1 MDLPWLDHP
10 SSAAPGVQPAAR
22 SLRLLEVDEARRRA
36 VEDFVR
42 ERFAAHYQARVRH
55 FMPRL
60 FALEAADGSLHG
72 AVGCRGAAEQGLF
85 LERYLDEPVER
96 VIARRTGARVEREGI
111 VEVGNLAAH
120 GAGTARLLIIALT
133 RILAAEGLRWV
144 CFTGTPALINSFRR
158 LGIALHGLAPAD
170 PRRLG
175 VDRDQWRAEWGSYYD
190 AGPQV
195 MVAEVPGADLTLATA
210 GTYRQFGASMEAAH
224 GLCG

>member
-10 SSAAPGVQPAAR
+10 ARPAPGAQPAAR
-22 SLRLLEVDEARRRA
+22 SLRLLDVDDARRPA
-36 VEDFVR
+36 VEHFVR

-72 AVGCRGAAEQGLF
+72 AVGCRGAADQGLF

-96 VIARRTGARVEREGI
+96 VITRRAGERVARDGI

-158 LGIALHGLAPAD
+158 LGLDPLTLGPAD
-170 PRRLG
+170 PHRMGAELP
-175 VDRDQWRAEWGSYYD
+175 EWGSYYD
-190 AGPQV
+190 AGPLV
-195 MVAEVPGADLTLATA
+195 MAGEIRGGDRTLAGA
-210 GTYRQFGASMEAAH
+210 GRELQSGRGGQLRA
-224 GLCG
+224 GCV

>member
-85 LERYLDEPVER
+85 LERYLDEPVES
-96 VIARRTGARVEREGI
+96 VIARRTGERVEREGI

-133 RILAAEGLRWV
+133 RIPAAGAEVEDTVFIR
-144 CFTGTPALINSFRR
+144 RR
-158 LGIALHGLAPAD
+158 LRDGDLVTGAPPAAV
-170 PRRLG
+170 P
-175 VDRDQWRAEWGSYYD
+175 
-190 AGPQV
+190 AGKP
-195 MVAEVPGADLTLATA
+195 
-210 GTYRQFGASMEAAH
+210 ASK
-224 GLCG
+224 GD

>member
-1 MDLPWLDHP
+1 MDLPWLDH
-10 SSAAPGVQPAAR
+10 AARSPAGMPPAAR
-22 SLRLLEVDEARRRA
+22 SLRLLAVDGARRAA

-42 ERFAAHYQARVRH
+42 ARFAAHYQAQVRH

-72 AVGCRGAAEQGLF
+72 AVGCRAAAEQELF

-96 VIARRTGARVEREGI
+96 VIARRAGARIERDGI

-144 CFTGTPALINSFRR
+144 CFTGTPGLINSFRR
-158 LGIALHGLAPAD
+158 LGLEPLTLGPAD
-170 PRRLG
+170 PRRMGAELP
-175 VDRDQWRAEWGSYYD
+175 EWGSYYE
-190 AGPQV
+190 AGPLV
-195 MVAEVPGADLTLATA
+195 MAGEIPGGERALAGSGRHLRPERGGQLLA
-210 GTYRQFGASMEAAH
+210 GCA
-224 GLCG
+224 

>member
-10 SSAAPGVQPAAR
+10 VSPAAGAPPAAR
-22 SLRLLEVDEARRRA
+22 SLRLLAVDDARRA
-36 VEDFVR
+36 ALEDFVR
-42 ERFAAHYQARVRH
+42 ARFAAHYRAQVRH

-96 VIARRTGARVEREGI
+96 VIARRTGTRVDRDGI

-133 RILAAEGLRWV
+133 RILAAGGLRWV

-158 LGIALHGLAPAD
+158 LGLEPLELGPAD
-170 PRRLG
+170 PRRMGAELP
-175 VDRDQWRAEWGSYYD
+175 EWGSYYD
-190 AGPQV
+190 AGPLV
-195 MVAEVPGADLTLATA
+195 MAGKIPGGDRALEVAGRYFQPEREEPARVRCL
-210 GTYRQFGASMEAAH
+210 
-224 GLCG
+224 

>member
-10 SSAAPGVQPAAR
+10 ARSPAAR
-22 SLRLLEVDEARRRA
+22 SLHLVTVDDARRHA

-72 AVGCRGAAEQGLF
+72 AVGCRSAAEQGLF
-85 LERYLDEPVER
+85 LERYLDDPVER
-96 VIARRTGARVEREGI
+96 VIARRVGEPVAREGI

-158 LGIALHGLAPAD
+158 LGLEPLTLGPAD
-170 PRRLG
+170 PRRMGAELP
-175 VDRDQWRAEWGSYYD
+175 EWGSYYD
-190 AGPQV
+190 AGPLV
-195 MVAEVPGADLTLATA
+195 MAGEIPGGERALAGA
-210 GTYRQFGASMEAAH
+210 GRHFQPERGGQLRAGCA
-224 GLCG
+224 

>member
-22 SLRLLEVDEARRRA
+22 SPRLLEVDEARRRA

-85 LERYLDEPVER
+85 LERYLDEPVES
-96 VIARRTGARVEREGI
+96 VIARRTGERVEREGI

-133 RILAAEGLRWV
+133 RILAAEGVRWV
-144 CFTGTPALINSFRR
+144 GFTGTPALINSFRR

-175 VDRDQWRAEWGSYYD
+175 VDRDQWRAK
-190 AGPQV
+190 
-195 MVAEVPGADLTLATA
+195 
-210 GTYRQFGASMEAAH
+210 
-224 GLCG
+224 

>member
-10 SSAAPGVQPAAR
+10 SSAAPGLQPAAR

-42 ERFAAHYQARVRH
+42 ERFAAHYQARVRQ

-85 LERYLDEPVER
+85 LERYLDEPVES
-96 VIARRTGARVEREGI
+96 VIARRTGERVEREGV

-133 RILAAEGLRWV
+133 RILAAGGLDVPQIEGV
-144 CFTGTPALINSFRR
+144 VDAAIPEEK
-158 LGIALHGLAPAD
+158 GIG
-170 PRRLG
+170 
-175 VDRDQWRAEWGSYYD
+175 D
-190 AGPQV
+190 AGHR
-195 MVAEVPGADLTLATA
+195 A
-210 GTYRQFGASMEAAH
+210 
-224 GLCG
+224 

>member
-85 LERYLDEPVER
+85 LERYLDEPVES
-96 VIARRTGARVEREGI
+96 VIARRTGERVEREGV

-158 LGIALHGLAPAD
+158 LGLDPLTLGPAD
-170 PRRLG
+170 PRRMGAELP
-175 VDRDQWRAEWGSYYD
+175 EWGSYYE
-190 AGPQV
+190 AGPLV
-195 MVAEVPGADLTLATA
+195 MAGEIPGGDRALAGA
-210 GTYRQFGASMEAAH
+210 GRYFQPEREEPARVRC
-224 GLCG
+224 L

>member
-85 LERYLDEPVER
+85 LERYLDEPVES
-96 VIARRTGARVEREGI
+96 VIARRTGERVERE
-111 VEVGNLAAH
+111 V
-120 GAGTARLLIIALT
+120 
-133 RILAAEGLRWV
+133 
-144 CFTGTPALINSFRR
+144 
-158 LGIALHGLAPAD
+158 LAP
-170 PRRLG
+170 L
-175 VDRDQWRAEWGSYYD
+175 RAELAEAD
-190 AGPQV
+190 RALAEETAATKV
-195 MVAEVPGADLTLATA
+195 DFFTMVRGED
-210 GTYRQFGASMEAAH
+210 
-224 GLCG
+224 